1 MRADCGCVDYEA
13 VRLALSEEVRE
24 WRKGLDLSQERGA
37 ELSALHRNAIG
48 KVERVEV
55 NPKLETLV
63 LIASAM
69 RLSLSELFA
78 AVERRCKSGRQGY

>member
-1 MRADCGCVDYEA
+1 MRLSGW
-13 VRLALSEEVRE
+13 LLSEEVRE
-24 WRKGLDLSQERGA
+24 WRKGLHLSQERGA

-48 KVERVEV
+48 KVERLEV

-69 RLSLSELFA
+69 QVSLSELFA
-78 AVERRCKSGRQGY
+78 AVERRCGSHKNQGDLGILQ